1 MSKKMEEQ
9 DACICRLTEQQVH
22 EVERRRADFAAG
34 RERYATDEEMAA
46 LWKKCGL

>member
-1 MSKKMEEQ
+1 MEEQ
-9 DACICRLTEQQVH
+9 DANPYGLTEAQVD
-22 EVERRRADFAAG
+22 EVRRRQQEFREG